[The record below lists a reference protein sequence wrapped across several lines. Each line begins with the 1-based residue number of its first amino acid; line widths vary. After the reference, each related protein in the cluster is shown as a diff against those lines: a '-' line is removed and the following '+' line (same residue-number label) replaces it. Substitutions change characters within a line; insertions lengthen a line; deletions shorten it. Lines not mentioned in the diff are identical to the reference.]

1 MTSEFAEK
9 VFLVTGATSGIGK
22 ATALRFA
29 REGARLA
36 LLDLD
41 PARLADTVQ
50 RTGGQ
55 GFAVDVSSEPSVDSA
70 VARPECD
77 GVARLRE
84 ERGRERGEY
93 DETEQAGSHK

>member
-1 MTSEFAEK
+1 MDATTALGRLQGRRI
-9 VFLVTGATSGIGK
+9 VITGAASGIGK

-55 GFAVDVSSEPSVDSA
+55 GFAVDVSSKPSVDSA
-70 VARPECD
+70 VAGAP
-77 GVARLRE
+77 
-84 ERGRERGEY
+84 GELP
-93 DETEQAGSHK
+93 HCL